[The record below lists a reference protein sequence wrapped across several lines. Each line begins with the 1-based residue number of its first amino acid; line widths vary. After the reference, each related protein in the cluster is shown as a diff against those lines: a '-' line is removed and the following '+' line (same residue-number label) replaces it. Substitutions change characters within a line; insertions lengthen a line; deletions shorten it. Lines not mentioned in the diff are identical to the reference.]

1 LIDVERRGR
10 PAVVL
15 VSSEFEEDAHASAL
29 AFGMRDLPIVTV
41 PRPLTNLDH
50 DAIRKLTEDVLDQL
64 VAGVTRDPSG
74 ASHFTMME
82 PLPNEATLC
91 YEGEDLLVAAAKFQD
106 DYLTRG
112 WGDGFPLVLPT
123 AEAVTAMMTRTA
135 HKPDEVI
142 AILQPG
148 MGLATVEKIAV
159 NAVMAG
165 CKPEH
170 LPVLIAAV
178 QAISEPEFNLR
189 DVAMSTGPH
198 APLIVVNGP
207 IVQELGI
214 NSGRGSLGP
223 GVQSRVNTVIGR
235 ALRLILM
242 NVGKCYLGIL
252 DLDTI
257 GSPKKYGMCIAEN
270 EAANPWMP
278 LSVERGMAEGQN
290 SVTMFSVESEI
301 EVYDFYNYRPRPLLQ
316 TFAGTATSSGACS
329 VQLSYHNRPEMHNVV
344 LLAPEH
350 AEIFA
355 SEGWTKE
362 DLRQELFK
370 TARREWKWIGA
381 GQDHAVVRD
390 EWKWVVNKPDELVP
404 VTREPRFFH
413 FVVVGGAAGKSQYL
427 TGLGAPVTKPVELIP

>member
-1 LIDVERRGR
+1 LIQVERRGR
-10 PAVVL
+10 PTAVL

-41 PRPLTNLDH
+41 PRTLTNLDH
-50 DAIRKLTEDVLDQL
+50 ESVRKLTTEVLDRL

-74 ASHFTMME
+74 NEHFTMME
-82 PLPNEATLC
+82 PLPDEATLR
-91 YEGEDLLVAAAKFQD
+91 YEGSDLLLAAARFQED
-106 DYLTRG
+106 FLTRG
-112 WGDGFPLVLPT
+112 WGDGFPLLLPT
-123 AEAVTAMMTRTA
+123 EPAVAEMLARTPR
-135 HKPDEVI
+135 KPDDVV

-148 MGLATVEKIAV
+148 MGLATVEKLAV

-165 CKPEH
+165 CRPEH
-170 LPVLIAAV
+170 LPILIAAV
-178 QAISEPEFNLR
+178 EAISEPEFNLR

-207 IVQELGI
+207 IALELGI

-223 GVQSRVNTVIGR
+223 GVQSRHNTAIGR

-257 GSPKKYGMCIAEN
+257 GSPKKYGMCLAEN
-270 EAANPWMP
+270 EAASPWVP
-278 LSVERGMAEGQN
+278 LSVERGMADGQN

-301 EVYDFYNYRPRPLLQ
+301 EVYDFFNFKARPLLK

-329 VQLSYHNRPEMHNVV
+329 VQLSFHNRPEMHNVV

-355 SEGWTKE
+355 SEGWSKE

-390 EWKWVVNKPDELVP
+390 EWKWVVDKPDELVP

-427 TGLGAPVTKPVELIP
+427 TGLGAPVTKPIETI

>member
-1 LIDVERRGR
+1 M
-10 PAVVL
+10 L

-29 AFGMRDLPIVTV
+29 AFGMRDLPVVTV

-50 DAIRKLTEDVLDQL
+50 DTVRKLTENVLDVL
-64 VAGVTRDPSG
+64 VTGITRDPSHS
-74 ASHFTMME
+74 SHFTMME
-82 PLPNEATLC
+82 PQPDEATLR
-91 YEGEDLLVAAAKFQD
+91 YEGTDLLAAAARFQED
-106 DYLTRG
+106 FLTRG

-123 AEAVTAMMTRTA
+123 PEAVAEMMTRTP
-135 HKPDEVI
+135 HRPDDVI
-142 AILQPG
+142 AVLQPG
-148 MGLATVEKIAV
+148 MGLATVERLAV

-165 CKPEH
+165 CRPEH

-178 QAISEPEFNLR
+178 EAISEPEFNLR

-207 IVQELGI
+207 IVQQIGL

-223 GVQSRVNTVIGR
+223 GVQSRFNTVIGR

-257 GSPKKYGMCIAEN
+257 GSPKKYGMCLAEN
-270 EAANPWMP
+270 EAASPWMP
-278 LSVERGMAEGQN
+278 ISVERGLAEGE
-290 SVTMFSVESEI
+290 SAVTMFSVESEI
-301 EVYDFYNYRPRPLLQ
+301 EVYDFYNFQARPLLR
-316 TFAGTATSSGACS
+316 TFAGSATSSGACS
-329 VQLSYHNRPEMHNVV
+329 VQLSFHHRPEMHNVV

-355 SEGWTKE
+355 AAGWSKE

-370 TARREWKWIGA
+370 VARREWRWIGA

-390 EWKWVVNKPDELVP
+390 EWKWVVDKPDELVP

-427 TGLGAPVTKPVELIP
+427 TGLGAPVTKPIKIVP